1 MLNIKIEP
9 QNGPHNGPQ
18 RLVTQRLVLRAFTP
32 EDAPAIQHY
41 AGDWEVAQMLS
52 RMPYPYQDGM
62 ALEWIARH
70 SDMRAEN
77 REFPF
82 AVTLEGK
89 LIGCVGATLHADGK
103 VEIGYWIGKPWWNCG
118 YATEAARA
126 AIGFAFGHFAVDQLV
141 AGHFADN
148 HASGTVLTKLGFRY
162 TGEEQ
167 RWCEARQQEVH
178 ALTMALQRKDA
189 RL

>member
-1 MLNIKIEP
+1 MLNVKIDPE
-9 QNGPHNGPQ
+9 NGEQNGPQ
-18 RLVTQRLVLRAFTP
+18 RLITQRLVLRHFTAA
-32 EDAPAIQHY
+32 DAPAIQQLG
-41 AGDWEVAQMLS
+41 GDWDVARMLS
-52 RMPYPYQDGM
+52 RMPFPYVDGL
-62 ALEWIARH
+62 AAEWIARH
-70 SDMRAEN
+70 AEMRAGN

-82 AVTLEGK
+82 AVTLDGT
-89 LIGCVGATLHADGK
+89 LIGCVGATAHDHGT
-103 VEIGYWIGKPWWNCG
+103 VEIGYWIGKSWWNQG
-118 YATEAARA
+118 FATEAARA
-126 AIGFAFGHFAVDQLV
+126 VIGFAFGHFALDHLV